1 MNEYKYNDI
10 NDDDYFNRKIK
21 RPKDDEQTI
30 FSPNISFRRSNNEKN
45 NSNTFND
52 SKFNENNNNESKI
65 DFIGNINFSET
76 KEESKNLEEPNKYK
90 EEEHKSNL
98 RDDFKYLPKESPREI
113 EESKSAYKEEPKIIE
128 ESKTSSYK
136 EESKISSY
144 KEEIKIPPKEEE
156 SKTSLYEEESKS
168 SSKNENKTI
177 IHNLSTTE
185 ERFGIYIT
193 EKCSLIYKNY
203 KNGDD
208 IYDLI
213 ISCFTSLN
221 VF

>member
-1 MNEYKYNDI
+1 MSEYKYNDI
-10 NDDDYFNRKIK
+10 NDDDNYNRIIK
-21 RPKDDEQTI
+21 QPNDKEQTI
-30 FSPNISFRRSNNEKN
+30 FSQNVSFRRSNNEKN

-52 SKFNENNNNESKI
+52 SKCNENNNNESKI
-65 DFIGNINFSET
+65 DFIENINFSET

-98 RDDFKYLPKESPREI
+98 RDDFKYLPKKSHREI
-113 EESKSAYKEEPKIIE
+113 EESKSAYKEEPKVIE

-144 KEEIKIPPKEEE
+144 KEEIKIPSKEEE
-156 SKTSLYEEESKS
+156 SKTYLEEESKS
-168 SSKNENKTI
+168 SSKNENKVY

>member
-10 NDDDYFNRKIK
+10 NDDDYFNRIIK
-21 RPKDDEQTI
+21 RPNDKEQTI

-65 DFIGNINFSET
+65 DFIENINFSET
-76 KEESKNLEEPNKYK
+76 KEESKNLDEPNKYK
-90 EEEHKSNL
+90 EEEEHKSNL
-98 RDDFKYLPKESPREI
+98 RDDYKYLPRKSPREI
-113 EESKSAYKEEPKIIE
+113 EESKSAYKEEPKVIE

-144 KEEIKIPPKEEE
+144 KEEIKIPSKEEE
-156 SKTSLYEEESKS
+156 SKTFLEEESKS
-168 SSKNENKTI
+168 SSKNENKVN

-203 KNGDD
+203 KSGDD